1 MGSVSEPTDR
11 DAQDALSGTF
21 RDRACLITG
30 HTGFKGSW
38 LGLWLHVLGARVTGY
53 ALDPPTQP
61 SLFDEASLG
70 ELVADHR
77 GDVRDA
83 ERLTTLI
90 RRVEPELVFHLAAQ
104 AVVRESYRSPK
115 ETFDVNVGGTV
126 NVLEA
131 ARACESVRAVVVV
144 TSDKCYENREWVH
157 AYREADRLGGR
168 DPYSASKAAAELVA
182 AAYRCSL
189 LGPAGIP
196 VATARAGNVIGGG
209 DWASDRIVPDAV
221 RALMQGRAIPVRN
234 PQSVRPWQH
243 VLDPLR
249 GYLTLAARLM
259 TEAGLDVSLVQHAE
273 AWNFGPSLD
282 GCRTV
287 RELVEL
293 LLNEWGAGQWQDLSV
308 RQMQAPHE
316 AGLLVLSC
324 EKACRRLGWQPRWAF
339 GEAVGQTAQWY
350 KRWSKGDPARQ
361 LCLEQIAEYMAAKP
375 SRAGAVRGAG
385 PASRRVDAEPRVEHE
400 CDRVTTA

>member
-1 MGSVSEPTDR
+1 MGPASKSTDR
-11 DAQDALSGTF
+11 NEQEALVGTF
-21 RDRACLITG
+21 RGRACLVTG

-38 LGLWLHVLGARVTGY
+38 LGLWLHALGARVTGY

-61 SLFDEASLG
+61 SLFDEARIG
-70 ELVADHR
+70 ELVDDHR

-83 ERLTTLI
+83 ERLAKLI
-90 RRVEPELVFHLAAQ
+90 GRVEPEVIFHLAAQ
-104 AVVRESYRSPK
+104 AVVRESYRRPK

-131 ARACESVRAVVVV
+131 ARTCPSVRAVVVV

-157 AYREADRLGGR
+157 AYRETDRLGGR

-182 AAYRCSL
+182 IAYRRSL
-189 LGPAGIP
+189 LGPSGIA

-209 DWASDRIVPDAV
+209 DWAADRIVPDAV
-221 RALMQGRAIPVRN
+221 RALMQGQAIPVRS
-234 PQSVRPWQH
+234 PDSVRPWQH

-259 TEAGLDVSLVQHAE
+259 TEAGLDVSLMQHAE

-293 LLNEWGAGQWQDLSV
+293 LLAEWGGGKWQDHSTS
-308 RQMQAPHE
+308 QMQRPHE
-316 AGLLVLSC
+316 AGLLMLSC
-324 EKACRRLGWQPRWAF
+324 AKAYRHLGWRTRWAF
-339 GEAVGQTAQWY
+339 AEAVGHTARWY
-350 KRWSKGDPARQ
+350 RRWLEDGPARN
-361 LCLEQIAEYMAAKP
+361 LCLEQIAEYMAAAPP
-375 SRAGAVRGAG
+375 SGHPLPDGCVPGRRADGE
-385 PASRRVDAEPRVEHE
+385 SQVEHE
-400 CDRVTTA
+400 CDRVATA